1 MNKHLII
8 FPVLLTSAISLH
20 VLSYTM
26 EEPIEIVQNQPIS
39 TSASPVATESLTPSP
54 NASNQVANVDPSKT
68 PTKVIEKKTVVATN
82 TTVTT
87 TTSASPNA
95 VVSTVPVATIST
107 NPSPQPSVLPSTIA
121 VNVQVASALIPTKNI
136 SDIVREAKQIGGRVD
151 PFLSMKPPEVDKVP
165 EIPIPSS
172 TPIIKIASINK
183 GTTIP
188 TTGPFQSLGNNHGK
202 IPAPPDRFLSGS
214 YETKNTTTTTT
225 TTTKIKPNL
234 KTKNTSKTTIVKGKD
249 KNGKP
254 IMIVVKQDDKIVFKQ
269 EPVDKGLELTGII
282 TGIKKL
288 AIIKVDDESKVFA
301 VGDIVRQDSKIKV
314 LAINSDTQAITLSD
328 NKKRIAKLEMKS

>member
-26 EEPIEIVQNQPIS
+26 EEPIELVQNPPIS
-39 TSASPVATESLTPSP
+39 ASVSPISTESLTPSSD
-54 NASNQVANVDPSKT
+54 ASSKVVSVNPSKT
-68 PTKVIEKKTVVATN
+68 PTKIIDKKTIVSTN

-87 TTSASPNA
+87 TSASPNG
-95 VVSTVPVATIST
+95 VVSPVPVANTST
-107 NPSPQPSVLPSTIA
+107 NPSPQPSVLPSTIS

-172 TPIIKIASINK
+172 TPIVKISSVNK

-188 TTGPFQSLGNNHGK
+188 TTGPFKGLPTHMGN
-202 IPAPPDRFLSGS
+202 IPNPPDRFLSGS

-225 TTTKIKPNL
+225 TTKIKPNL
-234 KTKNTSKTTIVKGKD
+234 TTKKTSKTKIVKGVD

-282 TGIKKL
+282 TGVKKL

-314 LAINSDTQAITLSD
+314 LAINSDSQAITLSD